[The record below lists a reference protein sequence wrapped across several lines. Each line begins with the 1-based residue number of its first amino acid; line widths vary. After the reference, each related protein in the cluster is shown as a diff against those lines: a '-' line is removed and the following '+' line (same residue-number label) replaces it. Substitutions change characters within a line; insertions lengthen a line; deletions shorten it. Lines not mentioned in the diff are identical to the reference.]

1 MKLEMRVEM
10 FELKEQSL
18 GAEPCLAM
26 HNKPF
31 FSMGAM
37 ML

>member
-1 MKLEMRVEM
+1 MKLEMRVER

-18 GAEPCLAM
+18 GAEHCLAI